1 MENKT
6 AINPEDHMGLLI
18 LTSNKLY
25 KQYSSRV
32 TYEDFQQVLS
42 LGLVIACK
50 KYKPELGFA
59 FSTFA
64 CRVMHVEVLK
74 YLRKDGLSVSRTED
88 KYKGYN
94 ISTFTDV
101 FTNSQGKDRELDSL
115 EILVDKNEFE
125 NFEDK
130 LVLKEAL
137 KQLEPKYRVVII
149 EQFYNRKTQT
159 ELAAKYGVSQIE
171 ISRRKTK
178 GLQQLKK
185 LLTA

>member
-1 MENKT
+1 MENEKV
-6 AINPEDHMGLLI
+6 INPEDHMGLLI

-25 KQYSSRV
+25 KRYSARV
-32 TYEDFQQVLS
+32 AYEDFQQVLS
-42 LGLVIACK
+42 LGLVTACK
-50 KYKPELGFA
+50 KFKPELGFA

-64 CRVMHVEVLK
+64 CRVMQVEILK
-74 YLRKDGLSVSRTED
+74 YLRTDGLSISRVDE
-88 KYKGYN
+88 KYKSHN

-101 FTNSQGKDRELDSL
+101 FTNSSGEDRELDSL
-115 EILVDKNEFE
+115 EILSDKNELQ

-137 KQLEPKYRVVII
+137 RQLEPKYRVVII